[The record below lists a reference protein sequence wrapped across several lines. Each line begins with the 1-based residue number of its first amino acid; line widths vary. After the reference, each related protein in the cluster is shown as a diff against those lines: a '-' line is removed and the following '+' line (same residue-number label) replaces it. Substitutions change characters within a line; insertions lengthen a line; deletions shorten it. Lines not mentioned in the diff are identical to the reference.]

1 MDTEQQHD
9 TSSRASAPSGSAHLI
24 VVSSGGGYQIHPV
37 PSPGVTIGRKAAGA
51 VCEIELEDPQVS
63 RPHVRIERAAI
74 GWTLLD
80 LGSRNRGYVDGR
92 AFAAHT
98 RLPLHDGVVIRLG
111 NTLLVFRNSLPVT
124 ETEGDLAAFPGISS
138 ISAAVRRRL
147 AAAVA
152 GSGHVLIFGETGTG
166 KERVARSFANR
177 SGGAPVPLLV
187 QNCAELTRDL
197 ARSELFGHLRGAYT
211 GAYINR
217 MGLVEAADGGVLFL
231 DEIGELGLDVQAEL
245 LRFLEDGSYRPVG
258 SIDQRQSRA
267 RVVAA
272 TNVDLDDAVSAG
284 KFRRDLLAR
293 LRASNV
299 PIELPP
305 LCERREDIPGWAR
318 TFLAET
324 TLELAETLWTA
335 GALECLMLYPWPDNL
350 RSLRG
355 VMRGLV
361 VDNATWPLE
370 PASLPH
376 ALVTHRGTL
385 RAPREQEE
393 ETPAR
398 TQPDPPRDV
407 IEQALRTANGN
418 MRAAAELLGIDRR
431 KLYRLCERLG
441 IPFEDYRD

>member
-9 TSSRASAPSGSAHLI
+9 TSSRATAPKGSAHLV
-24 VVSSGGGYQIHPV
+24 VVSVGPGHQVHPV
-37 PSPGVTIGRKAAGA
+37 PAAGVTIGRTATGTL
-51 VCEIELEDPQVS
+51 CDIELDDPQVS

-80 LGSRNRGYVDGR
+80 LGSRNRGYIDGR
-92 AFAAHT
+92 GFAAHA
-98 RLPLHDGVVIRLG
+98 RLPLQDGAVVRLG
-111 NTLLVFRNSLPVT
+111 NTLLVFRHSPPSAAP
-124 ETEGDLAAFPGISS
+124 EGDLAAFPGISS
-138 ISAAVRRRL
+138 IAAAVRRRL

-166 KERVARSFANR
+166 KERVARSFASR
-177 SGGAPVPLLV
+177 PGGPPAPLLV

-217 MGLVEAADGGVLFL
+217 IGLVEAADGGVLFL

-258 SIDQRQSRA
+258 SIDARQSHA

-272 TNVDLDDAVSAG
+272 TNVDLDDAVAIG

-293 LRASNV
+293 LRSSNV
-299 PIELPP
+299 PLELPP
-305 LCERREDIPGWAR
+305 LRERREDIPEWAR
-318 TFLAET
+318 TFLLET
-324 TLELAETLWTA
+324 ALDVPETLWTP

-355 VMRGLV
+355 VMRGLAADKV
-361 VDNATWPLE
+361 AWPLE
-370 PASLPH
+370 PAALPH
-376 ALVTHRGTL
+376 ALVTHRGALRSLREPEEDTAPRPPPELTREAIENAL
-385 RAPREQEE
+385 RA
-393 ETPAR
+393 
-398 TQPDPPRDV
+398 
-407 IEQALRTANGN
+407 ANGN
-418 MRAAAELLGIDRR
+418 MRAAAEILGIERR
-431 KLYRLCERLG
+431 KLYRQCDRLG